1 MTRYEIDRA
10 MQEIVLN
17 KTSECRARLDA
28 LPKDNANER
37 KAVQIELGMYTL
49 CGNAGLLFDTK
60 GRNDNSPRDE
70 FFRLRQG
77 VFQRILPKYPKLHEM
92 FVGLEGDEQLRFVAA
107 LQGEIFMRDQ
117 ILGNY
122 RTELANAS
130 AAQDARNVFEFTI
143 KIGAVESV
151 LEAWREWR
159 MEHAIYPVE
168 LEELS

>member
-17 KTSECRARLDA
+17 KISECRARLDA

-49 CGNAGLLFDTK
+49 CGNAGLLSGGT
-60 GRNDNSPRDE
+60 NDDSPRDE
-70 FFRLRQG
+70 SFRLRQG
-77 VFQRILPKYPKLHEM
+77 VLQRILQKYPKLREV

-107 LQGEIFMRDQ
+107 LQGEIFVRDQ

-122 RTELANAS
+122 RAELANAS

-151 LEAWREWR
+151 LEAWRGWR

>member
-17 KTSECRARLDA
+17 KISECKARLNA
-28 LPKDNANER
+28 LPKDHVNER

-49 CGNAGLLFDTK
+49 CLHAGLLSS
-60 GRNDNSPRDE
+60 GRNDNRPRDE
-70 FFRLRQG
+70 FFSLRQR
-77 VFQRILPKYPKLHEM
+77 VLHRILPKYPKLNET
-92 FVGLEGDEQLRFVAA
+92 FVGLAGDEQLRFVAA

-117 ILGNY
+117 ILRDY
-122 RTELANAS
+122 RTELTNANA
-130 AAQDARNVFEFTI
+130 AGDARNVFEFTI

-151 LEAWREWR
+151 LEAWRAWR

-168 LEELS
+168 LEELL